1 MDSLTQATLGA
12 AIGELILGR
21 KLGNRAI
28 AWGAFLGTLPDLDVL
43 FSPLLNSSWN
53 LWWHR
58 GPSHS
63 LVLMILISWWL
74 SRPLAKLWKRDKVSR
89 SRAGWFVFAAWS
101 THVVIDCFT
110 VYGTSLWWPLPWRTA
125 WNNLFIIDPLF
136 TAPMLVAL
144 VWLAFLRDKKQ
155 LAKRRRLNAWGLG
168 LACLYVA
175 FSFCMKA
182 VADSRFDGDLARRGI
197 TPLRRFEAPTPF
209 NTLLW
214 RSVADCGDAFWIA
227 DVSVFDPKG
236 EAITWTIVPKHH
248 EALDGIGNQPEIKR
262 LAWFSDGW
270 FIARP
275 NVKGAWIGDVRFG
288 EWRTWGVKDGMVDLR
303 LVFAWMFAKDKPG
316 DRLIALRPDGMDVGA
331 ALGRIARR
339 AIGDRDSWEAEPR
352 LVGIKGSM
360 PEPLRT
366 VK

>member
-1 MDSLTQATLGA
+1 MDELLEEASQGALEICLIPIVRYEITARLKRVEETQV
-12 AIGELILGR
+12 
-21 KLGNRAI
+21 
-28 AWGAFLGTLPDLDVL
+28 P
-43 FSPLLNSSWN
+43 SW
-53 LWWHR
+53 
-58 GPSHS
+58 
-63 LVLMILISWWL
+63 
-74 SRPLAKLWKRDKVSR
+74 
-89 SRAGWFVFAAWS
+89 
-101 THVVIDCFT
+101 
-110 VYGTSLWWPLPWRTA
+110 
-125 WNNLFIIDPLF
+125 
-136 TAPMLVAL
+136 
-144 VWLAFLRDKKQ
+144 
-155 LAKRRRLNAWGLG
+155 
-168 LACLYVA
+168 
-175 FSFCMKA
+175 
-182 VADSRFDGDLARRGI
+182 
-197 TPLRRFEAPTPF
+197 
-209 NTLLW
+209 LW

-248 EALDGIGNQPEIKR
+248 EALDGIENQPEIKR

-303 LVFAWMFAKDKPG
+303 LVFAWMFAKNKPG
-316 DRLIALRPDGMDVGA
+316 DRLIALRPDGMDAGA